1 MKFQIS
7 QKDKE
12 IVELIDVSS
21 MKSKPHIIESGDK
34 VHLVVSDDEREEF
47 MICFNEAIVSF
58 GLDEQEK
65 VNKLG
70 KRMYSLYDKLLSA

>member
-7 QKDKE
+7 QNDKE

-21 MKSKPHIIESGDK
+21 MKSMPQIIGSGNK
-34 VHLVVSDDEREEF
+34 VYLVVSDDEREEF
-47 MICFNEAIVSF
+47 MICFNEAIVTF
-58 GLDEQEK
+58 GLDRQDT

-70 KRMYSLYDKLLSA
+70 KRMYSLYDKLLNA